1 MFYGDTQL
9 VSATFPDED
18 PEKGAFYMGVL
29 EEFVS
34 MNNERLTDPQSL
46 MIPNSLREYFRLWK
60 SGQSGKFYDTLS
72 KIMRYNRASS
82 LGKHCGFIACVPVG
96 WRLVVEQ
103 LVLF

>member
-34 MNNERLTDPQSL
+34 MNNERLTDPHSL
-46 MIPNSLREYFRLWK
+46 MIPNSLREFLCLWK
-60 SGQSGKFYDTLS
+60 SGQSGKFYGATN
-72 KIMRYNRASS
+72 KIMTYNCSIS
-82 LGKHCGFIACVPVG
+82 LGKHRGFIARVPVG
-96 WRLVVEQ
+96 
-103 LVLF
+103 